1 MMHGFQQI
9 VTQTE
14 RRDNFVVHG
23 LPPLGDEM
31 GVSPLLWRK
40 KLMDSIS
47 SNLGYTRKYRRS
59 LQPSPWGAAW
69 WYASQAPVR
78 RRATIAVVI
87 SACSEREGRVSSW
100 RKPRCRRYRL

>member
-47 SNLGYTRKYRRS
+47 SNLGYIIVLTPSVSYLCRYYRPEEPYKLARGDAVMRLLTRAEGGLVCLLRRT
-59 LQPSPWGAAW
+59 LPSTN
-69 WYASQAPVR
+69 STLS
-78 RRATIAVVI
+78 TI
-87 SACSEREGRVSSW
+87 
-100 RKPRCRRYRL
+100 